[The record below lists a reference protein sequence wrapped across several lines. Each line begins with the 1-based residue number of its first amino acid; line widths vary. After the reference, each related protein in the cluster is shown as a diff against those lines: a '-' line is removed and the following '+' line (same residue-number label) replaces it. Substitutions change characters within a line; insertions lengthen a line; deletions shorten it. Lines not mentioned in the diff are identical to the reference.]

1 MEKLTELPPLA
12 LATLGVT
19 LGLLLAVRYL
29 GIKFGSEKDPG
40 TAATVAA
47 VIVDSTALNRA
58 TDAIEDHTDALK
70 EAARALD
77 EVAKQMLIDREIAR
91 RRG

>member
-1 MEKLTELPPLA
+1 MEKLTDLPPLA

-29 GIKFGSEKDPG
+29 GLKFGAEKDPG
-40 TAATVAA
+40 AAATVAA

-70 EAARALD
+70 EATRALD
-77 EVAKQMLIDREIAR
+77 KVANEMMINREISR